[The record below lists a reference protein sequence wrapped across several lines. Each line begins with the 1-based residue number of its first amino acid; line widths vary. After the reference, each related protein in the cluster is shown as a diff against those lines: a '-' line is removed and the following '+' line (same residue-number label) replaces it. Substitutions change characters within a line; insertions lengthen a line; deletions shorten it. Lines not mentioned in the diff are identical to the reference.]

1 MYLHEHIDFRT
12 AEISSCLI
20 NKNDS
25 FTNMYVNTRSLI
37 SSNGKCS
44 KYNPSADIVGELHDS
59 LFLRR

>member
-25 FTNMYVNTRSLI
+25 FSNMYVNTRPLN

-44 KYNPSADIVGELHDS
+44 KCIPSADIARP
-59 LFLRR
+59 F